1 MKNAAYRTII
11 GEKVVTLQQIRK
23 EKNRINM
30 KQIIITA
37 LLALVAI
44 AGQAQKKE
52 VVWDEPS
59 AFMGTYNSEF
69 VINQVELK
77 QTETVLHILANYRPG
92 SWIRFAKESFVQT
105 PDGKKY
111 AFTGGAKTSEKE
123 SDLTPD
129 SLFWMPESG
138 MAHLALHFK
147 PVPLD
152 TKELDFSEG
161 DFDGA
166 FRFFNICKSKTKKK
180 VEIPA
185 DWKNVKYAK
194 DETLP
199 VAKINKGVATIKV
212 KMLGYKPGMDL
223 DFFVGTFIPLG
234 SKERFDK
241 TFRFANDGTVKVEVP
256 LRLTREV
263 TVGVRGLAFGNI
275 VIAPGQETE
284 ILMKI
289 CSDNK
294 PFIAFKGYMAKTNMD
309 LVNAKK
315 ANEAIDLVGND
326 DKVFLKVKECKT
338 KEERL
343 QCLQDIFD
351 QRVAAIRKSKYTT
364 AAQDLLCMMAESNYV
379 KWTRQFA
386 FTYSCYYVDEDGRVI
401 WSQRDL
407 FENMEKNKD
416 LLPLSEEEEAYSWK
430 YLNEP
435 TSPCS
440 QEFWDAPLSI
450 FDKKAAEKNV
460 YNNELRCIQSAMDPG
475 QANLMD
481 LYLEVMKHEDC
492 KNVILE
498 YQAEQKRIADELAS
512 QESVFYQKLDDVAPE
527 NILQTIL
534 DKYKGKVVL
543 IDIWATWCGPCRAG
557 HQAMK
562 PWKQELKG
570 KNVQFVYI
578 TSPSSPL
585 KTWQEM
591 IKDIDGHHYYLTKEQ
606 YNYILNKYESE
617 GIPTYAI
624 YDEDG
629 NQTFK
634 AIGFS
639 GLEPFKEAI
648 EKTLK

>member
-1 MKNAAYRTII
+1 
-11 GEKVVTLQQIRK
+11 
-23 EKNRINM
+23 M
-30 KQIIITA
+30 KQIIIAA
-37 LLALVAI
+37 LLSFMAI

-52 VVWDEPS
+52 VVWEKPS
-59 AFMGTYNSEF
+59 AFMGAYNSEF
-69 VINQVELK
+69 VINKVELK
-77 QTETVLHILANYRPG
+77 QTETVLHVLANYRPG
-92 SWIRFAKESFVQT
+92 NWIRFAKESFVQT

-111 AFTGGAKTSEKE
+111 AFTGGAKTNEEE
-123 SDLTPD
+123 SDLMPD

-138 MAHLALHFK
+138 KANLALHFK
-147 PVPLD
+147 PVPMD

-166 FRFFNICKSKTKKK
+166 FKFWNISEGEFEKLLSM
-180 VEIPA
+180 PD
-185 DWKNVKYAK
+185 DWKDVLYKN

-199 VAKINKGVATIKV
+199 AAKINKGIATIKV
-212 KMLGYKPGMDL
+212 KMLDYKPGMDL

-284 ILMKI
+284 ILMKV

-294 PFIAFKGYMAKTNMD
+294 PFVAFKGYMAKTNMD
-309 LVNAKK
+309 LVNVKK
-315 ANEAIDLVGND
+315 ANEAYQLIGND
-326 DKVFLKVKECKT
+326 DKVFLKVKDCKT

-343 QCLQDIFD
+343 KCLQDIFD
-351 QRVAAIRKSKYTT
+351 QRVATIRNTKFTT
-364 AAQDLLCMMAESNYV
+364 AAKDLLCMAVESNYV
-379 KWTRQFA
+379 RWTRMFA
-386 FTYSCYYVDEDGRVI
+386 NTYSRYGIDKDGTVYM
-401 WSQRDL
+401 SY
-407 FENMEKNKD
+407 ENYNDKIQKNKD
-416 LLPLSEEEEAYSWK
+416 LLPLSEEELAYSWK

-440 QEFWDAPLSI
+440 QEFWDAPLNVY
-450 FDKKAAEKNV
+450 DNNAAEKNL
-460 YNNELRCIQSAMDPG
+460 YNVELRCVPDAVKPE
-475 QANLMD
+475 QAHLTEM
-481 LYLEVMKHEDC
+481 YLKVMKNEDC
-492 KNVILE
+492 KNVIRE

-512 QESVFYQKLDDVAPE
+512 QGSVFYQKFDDVAPE

-534 DKYKGKVVL
+534 DRYKGKVVL
-543 IDIWATWCGPCRAG
+543 IDIWATWCGPCRQG
-557 HQAMK
+557 HSTMK

-570 KNVQFVYI
+570 KNIQFVYI

-591 IKDIDGHHYYLTKEQ
+591 IKDIDGDHYYLTKEQ
-606 YNYILNKYESE
+606 YNYILNHYESE

-624 YDEDG
+624 YDAQG

-634 AIGFS
+634 TIGFS
-639 GLEPFKEAI
+639 GLDIFKEAVD
-648 EKTLK
+648 KALK

>member
-1 MKNAAYRTII
+1 
-11 GEKVVTLQQIRK
+11 
-23 EKNRINM
+23 M
-30 KQIIITA
+30 KQIIITM

-52 VVWDEPS
+52 VVWEKPS

-69 VINQVELK
+69 VINKVELK
-77 QTETVLHILANYRPG
+77 QTETVLHIVANYRPG
-92 SWIRFAKESFVQT
+92 NWIRFAKESFLLT
-105 PDGKKY
+105 PDGTKY
-111 AFTGGAKTSEKE
+111 AFTGGAKTNEQE

-138 MAHLALHFK
+138 KANLALHFK

-152 TKELDFSEG
+152 TKEMDFLESYKDG
-161 DFDGA
+161 DFK
-166 FRFFNICKSKTKKK
+166 FWNICDSKTKKK
-180 VEIPA
+180 LELPA

-199 VAKINKGVATIKV
+199 AAKINKGVATIKV
-212 KMLGYKPGMDL
+212 KMLGYKKGMDL
-223 DFFVGTFIPLG
+223 DFFVGTFVPLG

-241 TFRFANDGTVKVEVP
+241 TFRFADDGTVKIEVP

-263 TVGVRGLAFGNI
+263 TIGVRGLAFGNI

-284 ILMKI
+284 ILMKVT
-289 CSDNK
+289 SDNK
-294 PFIAFKGYMAKTNMD
+294 PFVAFKGYMAKTNMN

-351 QRVAAIRKSKYTT
+351 QRVATIRKSKFTT
-364 AAQDLLCMMAESNYV
+364 AAKDLLCMMAESNYV
-379 KWTRQFA
+379 SWTHNFEYK
-386 FTYSCYYVDEDGRVI
+386 YSNYYVDQDGRVV
-401 WSQRDL
+401 WSQENL
-407 FENMEKNKD
+407 FENMKKNQD
-416 LLPLSEEEEAYSWK
+416 LLPLSEEELAYSWK

-440 QEFWDAPLSI
+440 QDFWDAPLGVY
-450 FDKKAAEKNV
+450 DKKVFEKNP
-460 YNNELRCIQSAMDPG
+460 YNNELRYIQAAVDPTNAAMT
-475 QANLMD
+475 N
-481 LYLEVMKHEDC
+481 LYLEVMKYEDC
-492 KNVILE
+492 KNVIRE
-498 YQAEQKRIADELAS
+498 YQAEQKRIAYELAN
-512 QESVFYQKLDDVAPE
+512 QGGVFFQKFDDVAPE

-534 DKYKGKVVL
+534 DRYKGKVVL
-543 IDIWATWCGPCRAG
+543 IDIWATWCGPCKAG

-562 PWKQELKG
+562 PWKDELKG
-570 KNVQFVYI
+570 KNIQFVYI

-606 YNYILNKYESE
+606 YNYILNKYEST

-624 YDEDG
+624 YDESG

-634 AIGFS
+634 TIGFS
-639 GLEPFKEAI
+639 GLDSFKKAI
-648 EKTLK
+648 EETLK

>member
-1 MKNAAYRTII
+1 
-11 GEKVVTLQQIRK
+11 
-23 EKNRINM
+23 M
-30 KQIIITA
+30 KQIIIAA
-37 LLALVAI
+37 LLSFMAI

-52 VVWDEPS
+52 VVWEKPS
-59 AFMGTYNSEF
+59 AFMGAYNSEF
-69 VINQVELK
+69 VINKVELK
-77 QTETVLHILANYRPG
+77 QTETVLHVLANYRPG
-92 SWIRFAKESFVQT
+92 NWIRFAKESFVQT

-111 AFTGGAKTSEKE
+111 AFTGGAKTNEEE
-123 SDLTPD
+123 SDLMPD

-138 MAHLALHFK
+138 KANLALHFK
-147 PVPLD
+147 PVPMD

-166 FRFFNICKSKTKKK
+166 FKFWNISEGEFEKLLSM
-180 VEIPA
+180 PD
-185 DWKNVKYAK
+185 DWKDVLYKN

-199 VAKINKGVATIKV
+199 AAKINKGIATIKV
-212 KMLGYKPGMDL
+212 KMLDYKPGMDL

-284 ILMKI
+284 ILMKV

-294 PFIAFKGYMAKTNMD
+294 PFVAFKGYMAKTNMD
-309 LVNAKK
+309 LVNVKE
-315 ANEAIDLVGND
+315 ANEAYQLIGND
-326 DKVFLKVKECKT
+326 DKVFLKVKDCKT

-343 QCLQDIFD
+343 KCLQDIFD
-351 QRVAAIRKSKYTT
+351 QRVATIRNTKFTT
-364 AAQDLLCMMAESNYV
+364 AAKDLLCMAVESNYV
-379 KWTRQFA
+379 RWTRMFA
-386 FTYSCYYVDEDGRVI
+386 NTYSRYGIDKNGTVYM
-401 WSQRDL
+401 SY
-407 FENMEKNKD
+407 ENYNDKIQKNKD
-416 LLPLSEEEEAYSWK
+416 LLPLSEEELAYSWK

-440 QEFWDAPLSI
+440 QEFWDAPLNVY
-450 FDKKAAEKNV
+450 DNNAAEKNL
-460 YNNELRCIQSAMDPG
+460 YNVELRCVPDAVKPE
-475 QANLMD
+475 QAHLTEM
-481 LYLEVMKHEDC
+481 YLKVMKNEDC
-492 KNVILE
+492 KNVIRE

-512 QESVFYQKLDDVAPE
+512 QESVFYQKFDDVAPE

-534 DKYKGKVVL
+534 DRYKGKVVL
-543 IDIWATWCGPCRAG
+543 IDIWATWCGPCRQG
-557 HQAMK
+557 HATMK

-570 KNVQFVYI
+570 KNIQFVYI

-591 IKDIDGHHYYLTKEQ
+591 IKDIDGDHYYLTKEQ
-606 YNYILNKYESE
+606 YNYILNHYESE

-624 YDEDG
+624 YDAQG

-634 AIGFS
+634 TIGFS
-639 GLEPFKEAI
+639 GLDIFKEAVD
-648 EKTLK
+648 KALK